1 MTIYL
6 PIAEIPVNILVL
18 ILIGMAGGIMAGL
31 FGIGGGFLITPILIF
46 IGIPASVAVAT
57 SSNQIIA
64 SSVSGFLSYW
74 YRRAVDIKMGLYLL
88 LGGVFGSYIGVLIF
102 AKLKSVGQIDIT
114 ISLAYVFFLGTIG
127 SMMFIE
133 SGKILLKRGLNNF
146 NLTDEGFDEIGK
158 KDRIINLWFLSFFAK
173 LFSNLKKSAKKREL
187 PLIVNFP
194 KSNLQISVILPIAIG
209 IFAGI
214 LVSIMG
220 IGGGFIMI
228 PAMIYLLKMPSNIV
242 VGTSLF
248 QIIFTTSIVT
258 VLHAVNTQTVDIVL
272 ALILIIGG
280 VFGAQIGT
288 RLATKIKAE
297 NLRFLLAILI
307 LSLCARLAV
316 GLFFEPKEIY
326 SIERVSE

>member
-88 LGGVFGSYIGVLIF
+88 LGGIFGSYIGVLIF

-146 NLTDEGFDEIGK
+146 NLTDEGFDENGK

-187 PLIVNFP
+187 PLIFNFP
-194 KSNLQISVILPIAIG
+194 KSNLQISVLMPIAIG